1 MDMGPGF
8 RLRNA
13 AIYLV
18 VAGAAVASAIPAGAQ
33 TQNSIDVF
41 MAQIGD
47 SMRAIPTRANGD
59 AALVLAGCR
68 DFLGRV
74 LNLEKMAHAATEGA
88 WNRMSVAQR
97 ESYQAAFAD
106 RLVSECARELAD
118 HKGEAI
124 ALAGIRSTTDG
135 DKLATIRIGAAE
147 GAKMI
152 AWRLRKADAD
162 TWSAVDV
169 IWEGH
174 SAIAKARDEFA
185 AGLQGANGDID
196 ALIGLMRK

>member
-1 MDMGPGF
+1 M
-8 RLRNA
+8 
-13 AIYLV
+13 
-18 VAGAAVASAIPAGAQ
+18 PAGAQ
-33 TQNSIDVF
+33 SQVTIDAFV
-41 MAQIGD
+41 AQIGD

-59 AALVLAGCR
+59 AAQVLAGCR
-68 DFLGRV
+68 DFLGQV
-74 LNLEKMAHAATEGA
+74 LNLETMAHAATEKA

-97 ESYQAAFAD
+97 ESYQAAFSD

-124 ALAGIRSTTDG
+124 ALAGVRSTPDG
-135 DKLATIRIGAAE
+135 DKLATIRVGAPE

-162 TWSAVDV
+162 NWSAVDV